1 MAIVINGSGT
11 VTGLSVGGLP
21 DGTVDAGTLASN
33 AVTEAKIAS
42 NAVVTAKL
50 NDDAVTNAKIANDA
64 ITEHELAGSAVVT
77 AAINDDAVTGAK
89 VAAGGIIQVVQG
101 SVTSSTTIN
110 GGNTYTTVG
119 LSANITPLASSS
131 KILIHIQ
138 GGGHRID
145 AHDMAW
151 KGNVFRGSTDLA
163 STLYSKECLSNHYV
177 YGGTNASAYD
187 YEFPESIQF
196 LDEPSTTSQIT
207 YTYKAKAS
215 NTLKWN
221 VASAPTTITLMEIA
235 G

>member
-1 MAIVINGSGT
+1 MSTLTVKELEAPTGFDLKIAAGETLDLNSQGT
-11 VTGLSVGGLP
+11 VILPTIPTNKMPSKSVL
-21 DGTVDAGTLASN
+21 
-33 AVTEAKIAS
+33 
-42 NAVVTAKL
+42 
-50 NDDAVTNAKIANDA
+50 
-64 ITEHELAGSAVVT
+64 
-77 AAINDDAVTGAK
+77 
-89 VAAGGIIQVVQG
+89 QVVQG

-119 LSANITPLASSS
+119 LSVNITPSASSS

-163 STLYSKECLSNHYV
+163 STLYSKECLANHYV

-187 YEFPESIQF
+187 YEFPESIQV
-196 LDEPSTTSQIT
+196 LDEPATTSQIT
-207 YTYKAKAS
+207 YTYKVKAS
-215 NTLKWN
+215 NTVKWN